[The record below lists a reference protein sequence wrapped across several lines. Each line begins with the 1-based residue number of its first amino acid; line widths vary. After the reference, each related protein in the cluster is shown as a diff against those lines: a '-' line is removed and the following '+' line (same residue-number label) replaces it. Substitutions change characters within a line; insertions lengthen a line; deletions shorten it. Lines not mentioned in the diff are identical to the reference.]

1 MERDGDDQFG
11 PTFPDPFEF
20 SELISG
26 RQLEHN
32 LTVGDAIAALQAEPE
47 RFAPYEDIEDL
58 AIKSVEE
65 PGGDAEELGDQM
77 LPIRNAIAR
86 ELRASELLIAMEI
99 IDQLL
104 FQALKDSSGTPVV
117 QAVLEPLRRARVGAA
132 GFVVFGVHSLGLT
145 ADLRELIGRRGMEFI
160 QPEWGIAVSAQTNEF
175 ERTLAFLDRVRTA
188 FGIDEPL
195 PQESLKH
202 WRRSR
207 PTRWLEVNPLLIIR
221 VAEAAGTYYGN
232 EALLLATLQ
241 MATSF
246 VSMLAAAQ
254 PRTDPRERALFST
267 YVMNNQQ
274 TLDIHH
280 YLVLSPGRLG
290 GQGFDGDCVPI
301 QRGRPDMVTMSELR
315 IDFDRDFWTNHV
327 EEGTRINQ
335 AARAIYRRYLA
346 EGIDRTRTDHGA
358 RTSRRWFESMT
369 YFQRSFSGHRWRDI
383 ITLSTAFESLLHDP
397 SQGDTSKRI
406 VREIKR
412 LLGAGPEASVYAE
425 AFRRVYRAR
434 NEILHDGLQKTDVD
448 LVEARRAYVRAIV
461 EHVSEMVAT

>member
-1 MERDGDDQFG
+1 MEPDGDIQLG
-11 PTFPDPFEF
+11 PRFPDPIEL
-20 SELISG
+20 SELICSSE
-26 RQLEHN
+26 LEHN
-32 LTVGDAIAALQAEPE
+32 LTVADAIAALQTEPQ
-47 RFAPYEDIEDL
+47 RFARYEDIEDL
-58 AIKSVEE
+58 AMKMVDE
-65 PGGDAEELGDQM
+65 PGGDAEQLGDQV

-86 ELRASELLIAMEI
+86 ELRARELLVAMEI
-99 IDQLL
+99 LDHLL
-104 FQALKDSSGTPVV
+104 FQALKDSDGTPVV
-117 QAVLEPLRRARVGAA
+117 QAVLETLRGARVGGA

-145 ADLRELIGRRGMEFI
+145 ADLRELVGRRGMEFI
-160 QPEWGIAVSAQTNEF
+160 RPEWGVAISAQTNKF

-188 FGIDEPL
+188 FGIEGSL
-195 PQESLKH
+195 PEESLAH

-207 PTRWLEVNPLLIIR
+207 PTRWLDVNPLLIVR

-254 PRTDPRERALFST
+254 PGTDLRDRALFST

-280 YLVLSPGRLG
+280 YLVLSPGRVA

-301 QRGRPDMVTMSELR
+301 QRGRPDIVAMSELR
-315 IDFDRDFWTNHV
+315 IDFDRDFWASHV
-327 EEGTRINQ
+327 EEGTRINR

-346 EGIDRTRTDHGA
+346 EGMDSTRIDDHA

-369 YFQRSFSGHRWRDI
+369 YFQRSFSGQRWRDI

-397 SQGDTSKRI
+397 SQGDTARRI
-406 VREIKR
+406 VLEIRR
-412 LLGAGPEASVYAE
+412 LLGTSPDASAHAD
-425 AFRRVYRAR
+425 AFRRVYLAR
-434 NEILHDGLQKTDVD
+434 NEILHDGLQRTDVD
-448 LVEARRAYVRAIV
+448 LVEARRAYVHAFVERA
-461 EHVSEMVAT
+461 SEVVAT